1 MPTHLLHRLSGLF
14 RSKADRTSL
23 KQLERSGVRNV
34 HVLDF
39 ARLEELVG
47 EAMEAA
53 LRETLEAGGSA
64 ELAAAGAQVEFLRR
78 MGLSERLAARG
89 SELVRQQAEL
99 QGQLES
105 LRGTLEQ
112 NKDELAARRRK
123 ERDEA
128 AAALRARLD
137 PLLDSTFGRIE
148 RAAPPVVV
156 AQLRIVLPTLRAAL
170 LELLGEAL
178 RTGAPPAGDADGGE
192 VLLLERRVK
201 KLHAQLLETQE
212 LLERTRAGQEQAAA
226 GVASIHRTPQ
236 GVQGDGAD
244 AQAKKALLREIFQ
257 HNLELRRT
265 LTDPAMTELPPR

>member
-1 MPTHLLHRLSGLF
+1 MVTQLLHRLSGLF

-39 ARLEELVG
+39 ARLEEIVG

-53 LRETLEAGGSA
+53 LRETLAAGGSA
-64 ELAAAGAQVEFLRR
+64 ELAAGGAQVEFLRR

-89 SELVRQQAEL
+89 GELVRQQEALE
-99 QGQLES
+99 GQLDS
-105 LRGTLEQ
+105 LRGTLAQ
-112 NKDELAARRRK
+112 NKDELAARRK
-123 ERDEA
+123 QERDAA

-137 PLLDSTFGRIE
+137 PLLETSFGRIE
-148 RAAPPVVV
+148 RAAPPVVLG
-156 AQLRIVLPTLRAAL
+156 QLRAVLPTLRAAL

-178 RTGAPPAGDADGGE
+178 RAGAAGGGDGEGGE
-192 VLLLERRVK
+192 VELLERRVR
-201 KLHAQLLETQE
+201 KLNAQLLETQE
-212 LLERTRAGQEQAAA
+212 LLERTRATRAQEES
-226 GVASIHRTPQ
+226 GIASIHRTPQ
-236 GVQGDGAD
+236 GVKGDGAD

-265 LTDPAMTELPPR
+265 LADPAITELPPR